1 LHSHCESVVLIF
13 NNANN
18 WIKQILD
25 IALKLESV
33 TNINKVF
40 TQILIRHL
48 SSSLAFK
55 VNHIHEAL
63 SVYNSCKLA
72 IIKYSAR
79 HQVNYNNNPSS

>member
-1 LHSHCESVVLIF
+1 VVLIF

-25 IALKLESV
+25 IALKLELAV
-33 TNINKVF
+33 TNINKVI
-40 TQILIRHL
+40 TQILIRQL

-79 HQVNYNNNPSS
+79 HQVNYNDNPSS